1 MSSIITTPFRRAA
14 GLPLAVAAL
23 AALVGCGG
31 SSTPPTQ
38 TTPTPPP
45 PPTPTPT
52 PTPLACSP
60 TPPPLHGIHVKIHEG
75 EGSFRKILDSR
86 PQVVNVDGY
95 CERVNGISGKF
106 CFARNEGDPQAPAC
120 DSMAVGKA
128 LDTGRWGPTWYW
140 DDKLCTAEG
149 DTTPGCRNS
158 PNNQFLVI
166 AKGPGRYT
174 ACASP
179 DVPVAGD
186 RCGDITVK

>member
-1 MSSIITTPFRRAA
+1 MSSFFISTPLRRAA
-14 GLPLAVAAL
+14 GLLLAVVAL
-23 AALVGCGG
+23 AASVRCGG

-38 TTPTPPP
+38 PTP

-52 PTPLACSP
+52 PTPTPAALVCSP
-60 TPPPLHGIHVKIHEG
+60 TPPPLHGIRVTIFDG
-75 EGSFRKILDSR
+75 EGGFRKTLDSR

-95 CERVNGISGKF
+95 CERVNGVSGKF

-140 DDKLCTAEG
+140 DDKPCTAEG
-149 DTTPGCRNS
+149 ETPGCRNNS
-158 PNNQFLVI
+158 TNQFLVI
-166 AKGPGRYT
+166 AKGPGRYE

-186 RCGDITVK
+186 RCGSITIN